1 MPIRLDNDR
10 NRSQFPDGLFR
21 KKQGCFLFYCR
32 RVAEN
37 FQVKDAELAVQD
49 NRKYEPC
56 TDWFLP
62 VEQKLR
68 DYRHGGFVGGIA
80 LRQGILELV
89 ENKNL
94 VFVEAAHFSY
104 DGTVT
109 LKLSDK
115 RELKL
120 AAEIWTGI
128 GQPKDTA
135 LTDEQQELLE
145 KEACYTAIRNK
156 TLSFLATR
164 EHSAFELRRKLQQ
177 RFYKSAAFDASALIE
192 RCLREMQERNF
203 QSDERFTNR
212 FVESKLANNP
222 NGPYK
227 ILQDLQ
233 NRGISREMSE
243 KILHKLA
250 SPELWLKKALKC
262 LERLHKKAK
271 EQTPAVLN
279 QKLYQRGFSWETIEL
294 ALAEYQNFI
303 KHAESGDL
311 NTEPETFTTENL

>member
-1 MPIRLDNDR
+1 M
-10 NRSQFPDGLFR
+10 
-21 KKQGCFLFYCR
+21 
-32 RVAEN
+32 
-37 FQVKDAELAVQD
+37 
-49 NRKYEPC
+49 
-56 TDWFLP
+56 
-62 VEQKLR
+62 
-68 DYRHGGFVGGIA
+68 
-80 LRQGILELV
+80 ELV
-89 ENKNL
+89 ENKKL

-120 AAEIWTGI
+120 SAEIWTEI
-128 GQPKDTA
+128 GQPKDTE

-156 TLSFLATR
+156 MLSFLATR

-177 RFYKSAAFDASALIE
+177 RFYKSTAFDSSALIE
-192 RCLREMQERNF
+192 RCLQEMQERDF
-203 QSDERFTNR
+203 QNDEHFTIR

-222 NGPYK
+222 HGPYR

-250 SPELWLKKALKC
+250 NQELWLKKAVKC
-262 LERLHKKAK
+262 LERLHKKGK

-294 ALAEYQNFI
+294 ALAEYQNFN
-303 KHAESGDL
+303 KYSESGDL
-311 NTEPETFTTENL
+311 NA

>member
-1 MPIRLDNDR
+1 
-10 NRSQFPDGLFR
+10 
-21 KKQGCFLFYCR
+21 
-32 RVAEN
+32 
-37 FQVKDAELAVQD
+37 
-49 NRKYEPC
+49 
-56 TDWFLP
+56 
-62 VEQKLR
+62 
-68 DYRHGGFVGGIA
+68 VGGIA
-80 LRQGILELV
+80 LRQVRLELV

-177 RFYKSAAFDASALIE
+177 RFYKFKAFDASALIE
-192 RCLREMQERNF
+192 RCLQEMQERDF

-227 ILQDLQ
+227 ILHDLQ

-250 SPELWLKKALKC
+250 SPELWLKKAIKC
-262 LERLHKKAK
+262 LERLHKKGK

-279 QKLYQRGFSWETIEL
+279 QKLYQRGFSWEIIEL
-294 ALAEYQNFI
+294 ALAEYQNLI

-311 NTEPETFTTENL
+311 YTEPETSTT

>member
-1 MPIRLDNDR
+1 
-10 NRSQFPDGLFR
+10 
-21 KKQGCFLFYCR
+21 
-32 RVAEN
+32 
-37 FQVKDAELAVQD
+37 
-49 NRKYEPC
+49 
-56 TDWFLP
+56 
-62 VEQKLR
+62 
-68 DYRHGGFVGGIA
+68 VGGIA
-80 LRQGILELV
+80 WRQGILELV
-89 ENKNL
+89 ENKKL
-94 VFVEAAHFSY
+94 VFVEAVHFSY

-109 LKLSDK
+109 LNLSDK

-145 KEACYTAIRNK
+145 KEACYTKIRNK

-177 RFYKSAAFDASALIE
+177 RFYKSAAFDVFALME
-192 RCLREMQERNF
+192 RCLLEMQESDF

-222 NGPYK
+222 HGPYR

-233 NRGISREMSE
+233 NRGISREMSDE
-243 KILHKLA
+243 ILKKLGNQ
-250 SPELWLKKALKC
+250 ELWLKKALKY
-262 LERLHKKAK
+262 LERLHKKGK

-303 KHAESGDL
+303 KHSESGEL
-311 NTEPETFTTENL
+311 NAEPETFTTENP

>member
-1 MPIRLDNDR
+1 M
-10 NRSQFPDGLFR
+10 G
-21 KKQGCFLFYCR
+21 
-32 RVAEN
+32 
-37 FQVKDAELAVQD
+37 
-49 NRKYEPC
+49 
-56 TDWFLP
+56 
-62 VEQKLR
+62 
-68 DYRHGGFVGGIA
+68 
-80 LRQGILELV
+80 LV

-120 AAEIWTGI
+120 AAEIWAGL
-128 GQPKDTA
+128 GQPKDIA
-135 LTDEQQELLE
+135 LTDVQQELLE
-145 KEACYTAIRNK
+145 KEACYTKIRNK

-177 RFYKSAAFDASALIE
+177 RFYKSAAYDASALVE
-192 RCLREMQERNF
+192 RCLLEMQEHDF
-203 QSDERFTNR
+203 QSDERFTIR

-250 SPELWLKKALKC
+250 NQELWLKKSVK
-262 LERLHKKAK
+262 
-271 EQTPAVLN
+271 V
-279 QKLYQRGFSWETIEL
+279 
-294 ALAEYQNFI
+294 
-303 KHAESGDL
+303 SG
-311 NTEPETFTTENL
+311 TFA

>member
-1 MPIRLDNDR
+1 
-10 NRSQFPDGLFR
+10 
-21 KKQGCFLFYCR
+21 
-32 RVAEN
+32 
-37 FQVKDAELAVQD
+37 
-49 NRKYEPC
+49 
-56 TDWFLP
+56 
-62 VEQKLR
+62 
-68 DYRHGGFVGGIA
+68 
-80 LRQGILELV
+80 LELV
-89 ENKNL
+89 ENKKL

-109 LKLSDK
+109 LKFSDK

-120 AAEIWTGI
+120 AAEIWTGL
-128 GQPKDTA
+128 GQPKDLA

-145 KEACYTAIRNK
+145 KEACCTTIRNK
-156 TLSFLATR
+156 MLSFLAAR

-177 RFYKSAAFDASALIE
+177 RFYKSAAFDVSALVE
-192 RCLREMQERNF
+192 RCLLEMQERDF

-222 NGPYK
+222 HGPYR

-243 KILHKLA
+243 KILNKLGNQ
-250 SPELWLKKALKC
+250 ELWLKKALKC
-262 LERLHKKAK
+262 LERLHKKGK
-271 EQTPAVLN
+271 KQTPAVLN

-303 KHAESGDL
+303 KHSESGEL
-311 NTEPETFTTENL
+311 NADPETFTTENP

>member
-1 MPIRLDNDR
+1 
-10 NRSQFPDGLFR
+10 
-21 KKQGCFLFYCR
+21 
-32 RVAEN
+32 
-37 FQVKDAELAVQD
+37 
-49 NRKYEPC
+49 
-56 TDWFLP
+56 
-62 VEQKLR
+62 
-68 DYRHGGFVGGIA
+68 
-80 LRQGILELV
+80 LELV
-89 ENKNL
+89 ENKSL
-94 VFVEAAHFSY
+94 VFVEGAHFSY

-120 AAEIWTGI
+120 AAEIWTGL
-128 GQPKDTA
+128 GQPKDLP

-145 KEACYTAIRNK
+145 KEACYTTIRNNK
-156 TLSFLATR
+156 LSFLAAR

-177 RFYKSAAFDASALIE
+177 RFYKSAPFDVSALVE
-192 RCLREMQERNF
+192 RCLLEMQKRDF

-222 NGPYK
+222 HGPYR

-243 KILHKLA
+243 KILNKLGNL
-250 SPELWLKKALKC
+250 ELWLKTALKC
-262 LERLHKKAK
+262 LERLHKKGK
-271 EQTPAVLN
+271 KQTPAVLN

-303 KHAESGDL
+303 KHSESGEL
-311 NTEPETFTTENL
+311 NADPETFSTENP